1 MFKRVAHIC
10 IGANDLTATEQFYCG
25 LLGMKKGFE
34 FVKAGSR
41 YGFYVEVGETTF
53 IEVFIQEHAANLER
67 PIIRHL
73 CLEVEDL
80 DRVIATVRE
89 RGGQI
94 TDKKMGCDR
103 SWQAWMTDPSGVSIE
118 IMQYTETS
126 KQFTGEPCEVTW

>member
-10 IGANDLTATEQFYCG
+10 IGANDLTASEQFYCG

-34 FVKAGSR
+34 FVKNGKP

-53 IEVFIQEHAANLER
+53 IEVFIQEAAANLDR
-67 PIIRHL
+67 PIMRHF

-80 DRVIATVRE
+80 DQVIATVRS
-89 RGGQI
+89 RGGVI

-103 SWQAWMTDPSGVSIE
+103 SWQAWMSDPSGVAVE
-118 IMQYTETS
+118 IMQYTATS
-126 KQFTGEPCEVTW
+126 KQFTGEPCEVDW